1 MTNADTVL
9 IEWDAKFELGIPVID
24 AQHKKLLSL
33 CNSLY
38 GDLMRIQ
45 SGGAADWHDS
55 LKGAL
60 HECADYVFVHFRDE
74 ERLMQAAAYTNF
86 TAHKQQHDI
95 FIKKILETVRRFNS
109 ITVSE
114 TLQFVRFLYEWI
126 LVHIAHEDKQYVQQI
141 LDYYRKTRQ

>member
-1 MTNADTVL
+1 MIKK
-9 IEWDAKFELGIPVID
+9 IEWNDSYILGIPEID

-38 GDLMRIQ
+38 GDLMRVQ
-45 SGGAADWHDS
+45 SGSAGDWHDS

-60 HECADYVFVHFRDE
+60 HECADYVFIHFRDE
-74 ERLMQAAAYTNF
+74 ELLMRAAGYTNF
-86 TAHKQQHDI
+86 TAHKQQHDM
-95 FIKKILETVRRFNS
+95 FTKKILETVQRFDA
-109 ITVSE
+109 ITISE